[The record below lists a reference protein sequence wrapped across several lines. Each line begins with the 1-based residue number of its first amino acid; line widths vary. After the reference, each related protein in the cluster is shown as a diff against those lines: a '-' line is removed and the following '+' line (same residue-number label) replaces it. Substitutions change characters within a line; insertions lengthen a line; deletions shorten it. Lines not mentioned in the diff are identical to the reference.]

1 MRQFLYIYI
10 YIYIAFLS
18 LCLKPC
24 EKIIQKV
31 TFERK
36 KEELDLKITAFQNPR
51 KPVMGIA

>member
-1 MRQFLYIYI
+1 MRQFLYI

>member
-1 MRQFLYIYI
+1 
-10 YIYIAFLS
+10 
-18 LCLKPC
+18 LKPF
-24 EKIIQKV
+24 KKFKQKV